1 MSAKRRK
8 TVPKSGAVWRLSAE
22 EAALAKKP
30 KYNGY
35 ACGHGAHGSTK
46 FDRAKSNR
54 AWKKQLKQEGAQ
66 RGSFFYARGLEQTD
80 GYSDDY
86 DESRGAEYAQTSL
99 RAIPSHPPWAGIA
112 HAGK

>member
-8 TVPKSGAVWRLSAE
+8 SVPKSGAVWRLSAE
-22 EAALAKKP
+22 EAALARKP

-54 AWKKQLKQEGAQ
+54 AWKKQLKRGGVQ
-66 RGSFFYARGLEQTD
+66 RDSSLCVRGFEQTD

-99 RAIPSHPPWAGIA
+99 RAIPGHPPWAGMA